1 MKPSRNLLPGA
12 EPPDLSS
19 PLEWLLQSPQ
29 STPEML
35 ALAVWEACG
44 DTLQALGE
52 ALFGERA
59 SAFVRETLAACLL
72 EAETYAGAP
81 APHLWVLRVALHT
94 AQRMA
99 QAPDGAVERR
109 FLEAAGAHSWDEETL
124 RAVRGG
130 ARRRR
135 LRLRQAAPA
144 GDAAGPFGVHP
155 AFETAAPPRDQ
166 AAAPRWEAF
175 LPPEMESAP
184 DEAALRLL
192 TEAVLR
198 ARRLQFLRKQALRRR
213 EALFAAALALIVL
226 AGVRLGQRLDRH
238 GEETAAPVTQVV
250 VVEVT
255 PTPQTLYATAAAET
269 DARPSPVY
277 HRTEEGETLASL
289 AQRFNADVA
298 DLLAWNEMDDP
309 QTPLTPGRLVI
320 VRMRTMDDVLPTPAS
335 LPGLPAPSPLVGSAV
350 SAADVFA
357 RLLRSASY
365 WRTLWVDAFIADYG
379 LEGYTGPPQVTRQQ
393 VWLARDSRAL
403 VLSGAPFTDGAEAW
417 LNVDG
422 TLYHARLPASYAF
435 VRETETYQDGLAADA
450 ALVDM
455 LFPARLLQ
463 GDTPAL
469 RILGEKPW
477 HEYTVL
483 KVEALF
489 PGGLRETWWIEQRY
503 GILLRRMVYTRRGA
517 LARDVQVVS
526 MAVNFIPEAG
536 LFTRQRAPRAFALSP
551 RGVKEPPSARP
562 AYRPVEAPP
571 GHVPLPQKTP
581 PPDFVPAAAALT
593 FQWSDFLP
601 PWDPQADEFPP
612 GADVRVFADGYY
624 LGHTKSVPVNEM
636 SPCVRSPDG
645 NLLAWWYPSVGEP
658 PTAEGR
664 GLVLAGLR
672 KGDMEHLWIDFE
684 TVNGETLTPRP
695 WMVFSADG
703 AFLYVAAD
711 SENYGMGIY
720 RLQRSVLN
728 FYASPRWLF
737 NAFHTGPLAL
747 SPSGK
752 QLAWLEYRDTDI
764 WELVLADLERPALL
778 SRQVVTIRMA
788 KDGLPLSVPQV
799 WGRPFPWPQPG
810 LLNCAAPPLP

>member
-1 MKPSRNLLPGA
+1 M
-12 EPPDLSS
+12 
-19 PLEWLLQSPQ
+19 
-29 STPEML
+29 
-35 ALAVWEACG
+35 V
-44 DTLQALGE
+44 
-52 ALFGERA
+52 
-59 SAFVRETLAACLL
+59 V
-72 EAETYAGAP
+72 
-81 APHLWVLRVALHT
+81 
-94 AQRMA
+94 
-99 QAPDGAVERR
+99 
-109 FLEAAGAHSWDEETL
+109 
-124 RAVRGG
+124 
-130 ARRRR
+130 
-135 LRLRQAAPA
+135 
-144 GDAAGPFGVHP
+144 
-155 AFETAAPPRDQ
+155 
-166 AAAPRWEAF
+166 
-175 LPPEMESAP
+175 
-184 DEAALRLL
+184 
-192 TEAVLR
+192 
-198 ARRLQFLRKQALRRR
+198 
-213 EALFAAALALIVL
+213 LALIVL
-226 AGVRLGQRLDRH
+226 AGVRLGQALDNH
-238 GEETAAPVTQVV
+238 GEAAASVVTQVV

-255 PTPQTLYATAAAET
+255 PTPQTLYVTAVVEPGT
-269 DARPSPVY
+269 RPVPVY
-277 HRTEEGETLASL
+277 HLTEEGETLASL
-289 AQRFNADVA
+289 AQRFNADVT

-320 VRMRTMDDVLPTPAS
+320 VRMRPMDDVLPTPAS
-335 LPGLPAPSPLVGSAV
+335 LAGLPAPYPLVGSAV
-350 SAADVFA
+350 SVANVFA

-379 LEGYTGPPQVTRQQ
+379 PEGYTGPPQVTRQQ

-422 TLYHARLPASYAF
+422 TLYHARLPVPSYTF
-435 VRETETYQDGLAADA
+435 VREAETYQDALAADA
-450 ALVDM
+450 SLVDM

-469 RILGEKPW
+469 RILGVEPW
-477 HEYTVL
+477 HERTAL

-562 AYRPVEAPP
+562 TYRPVEAPP
-571 GHVPLPQKTP
+571 GHVPLSQKTP

-601 PWDPQADEFPP
+601 PWDPQADAFPP
-612 GADVRVFADGYY
+612 DADVRVFADGYY
-624 LGHTKSVPVNEM
+624 LGDIPWIPVNEM
-636 SPCVRSPDG
+636 SSCVRSPDG
-645 NLLAWWYPSVGEP
+645 NLLAWWSPYARERTKVRWLGIILTVPRQGEM
-658 PTAEGR
+658 
-664 GLVLAGLR
+664 
-672 KGDMEHLWIDFE
+672 GDLWIDFGTE
-684 TVNGETLTPRP
+684 DGETLVPRP

-703 AFLYVAAD
+703 SFLYVAAD

-720 RLQRSVLN
+720 RLQRSGLN
-728 FYASPRWLF
+728 FYTSPRLLF

-764 WELVLADLERPALL
+764 WELVLADLERQTVL

-788 KDGLPLSVPQV
+788 EDGLPLSVPSV
-799 WGRPFPWPQPG
+799 WGRPFPWPLPG
-810 LLNCAAPPLP
+810 LLNCEAPPRP